1 MVENALRKLKVKFD
15 GKLVHQIMEEERGAS
30 LRLLYQIKLACQK
43 MGLNAE
49 DPEDFSM
56 TNLQKGKMHTILKN
70 KQDATMEMSKSIP
83 PPTVGGKDVRT
94 AKQTRADNRTLAYD
108 VAQKQLF
115 DSALASHE
123 AEMAQIKQITQDQRR
138 SNMAKLSEN

>member
-1 MVENALRKLKVKFD
+1 LVENALRKLKVKFD

-94 AKQTRADNRTLAYD
+94 AK
-108 VAQKQLF
+108 
-115 DSALASHE
+115 
-123 AEMAQIKQITQDQRR
+123 
-138 SNMAKLSEN
+138 